1 MVWLAAR
8 LAAEGAISVGQL
20 VAVFGYAAVLVVP
33 VSFLIEG
40 AVDISRALVAGRR
53 VTDFLS
59 LQRNDEVRKA
69 ALPTD
74 GDLIDSVSGVA
85 APAGMFTAIA
95 TARQADAVALV
106 DRLGGFRPGALWNG
120 QSIDEVDP
128 TRLREHLLVA
138 DNDADLFAGSLADVV
153 AGRHPVNESEVR
165 QALHIAAAD
174 DVLQSLSDGLTSR
187 IDSGGGN
194 LSGGQRQRV
203 RLARA
208 VLSDPTVLL
217 AVDPT
222 SAVDAAT
229 EASIVKRLARAR
241 QGRTTVVTSTSAL
254 ILAAADHV
262 QLLAGYRVVA
272 SGTHASLLR
281 DEPAYAALV
290 YRGDAPESP
299 GVAGGDA
306 S

>member
-1 MVWLAAR
+1 
-8 LAAEGAISVGQL
+8 
-20 VAVFGYAAVLVVP
+20 
-33 VSFLIEG
+33 
-40 AVDISRALVAGRR
+40 
-53 VTDFLS
+53 
-59 LQRNDEVRKA
+59 
-69 ALPTD
+69 
-74 GDLIDSVSGVA
+74 
-85 APAGMFTAIA
+85 MFTAIA

-254 ILAAADHV
+254 ILAEADQVH
-262 QLLAGYRVVA
+262 LLAGDRLVA
-272 SGTHASLLR
+272 SGTHTTLLR

-290 YRGDAPESP
+290 FRGEAPK
-299 GVAGGDA
+299 GAGAAGDDP

>member
-1 MVWLAAR
+1 MAAR

-222 SAVDAAT
+222 SAVDAA
-229 EASIVKRLARAR
+229 ASSSDWPERAR
-241 QGRTTVVTSTSAL
+241 GVR
-254 ILAAADHV
+254 
-262 QLLAGYRVVA
+262 RW
-272 SGTHASLLR
+272 
-281 DEPAYAALV
+281 
-290 YRGDAPESP
+290 SP
-299 GVAGGDA
+299 RRRR
-306 S
+306 

>member
-106 DRLGGFRPGALWNG
+106 DRLGGVRPRALWNG
-120 QSIDEVDP
+120 QSIDVVDP
-128 TRLREHLLVA
+128 TRLR
-138 DNDADLFAGSLADVV
+138 
-153 AGRHPVNESEVR
+153 
-165 QALHIAAAD
+165 
-174 DVLQSLSDGLTSR
+174 
-187 IDSGGGN
+187 
-194 LSGGQRQRV
+194 
-203 RLARA
+203 
-208 VLSDPTVLL
+208 
-217 AVDPT
+217 
-222 SAVDAAT
+222 
-229 EASIVKRLARAR
+229 
-241 QGRTTVVTSTSAL
+241 
-254 ILAAADHV
+254 
-262 QLLAGYRVVA
+262 
-272 SGTHASLLR
+272 
-281 DEPAYAALV
+281 
-290 YRGDAPESP
+290 
-299 GVAGGDA
+299 
-306 S
+306 